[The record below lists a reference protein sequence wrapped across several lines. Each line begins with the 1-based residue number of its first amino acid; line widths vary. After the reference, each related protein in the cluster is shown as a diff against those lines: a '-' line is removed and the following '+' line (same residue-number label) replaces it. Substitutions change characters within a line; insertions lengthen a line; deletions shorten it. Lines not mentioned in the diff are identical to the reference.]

1 MTMCKFFYGWIEV
14 AIYLWTYENFNII
27 QLDWSSPWT
36 WWLCF
41 LGYDFAYYLF
51 HRYAHEINILW
62 AAHQAHH
69 SSEEYNLSTALR
81 QSSLQGATSWLFCIP
96 LAVAIPPSVYLVHR
110 QFNLLYQFWIHTEL
124 VGKLGP
130 LEWILNTHSHHR
142 VHHGRNA
149 YCLDKNYG
157 GTLIIFDRIFGQSP
171 FYLLPKLYWLG

>member
-1 MTMCKFFYGWIEV
+1 MFY
-14 AIYLWTYENFNII
+14 
-27 QLDWSSPWT
+27 
-36 WWLCF
+36 
-41 LGYDFAYYLF
+41 
-51 HRYAHEINILW
+51 
-62 AAHQAHH
+62 
-69 SSEEYNLSTALR
+69 
-81 QSSLQGATSWLFCIP
+81 IP

-130 LEWILNTHSHHR
+130 LEWILNTPSHHR